1 MAKRAPSNTVDSQIR
16 AMVNAAAPE
25 FEPPA
30 HVRLRDKD
38 RPFWSSI
45 MSSRARDEWSKN
57 DFIVAAQLARCQA
70 DIETESEI
78 VDSEGSVVTNARGT
92 QVMNPRH
99 SVLEQLARR
108 ELALMRALAMTA
120 SSAGKDKDKL
130 EKSRQ
135 LQRKSENLRDELE
148 DDSLLAM

>member
-30 HVRLRDKD
+30 HVRMRDKD

-148 DDSLLAM
+148 DDSLLAI

>member
-30 HVRLRDKD
+30 HVRMRDKD

>member
-1 MAKRAPSNTVDSQIR
+1 MAKRAPSNTVNSQIR

-30 HVRLRDKD
+30 HVRMRDKD

-148 DDSLLAM
+148 DDSLLAI

>member
-1 MAKRAPSNTVDSQIR
+1 
-16 AMVNAAAPE
+16 
-25 FEPPA
+25 
-30 HVRLRDKD
+30 
-38 RPFWSSI
+38 

-148 DDSLLAM
+148 DDSLLAI